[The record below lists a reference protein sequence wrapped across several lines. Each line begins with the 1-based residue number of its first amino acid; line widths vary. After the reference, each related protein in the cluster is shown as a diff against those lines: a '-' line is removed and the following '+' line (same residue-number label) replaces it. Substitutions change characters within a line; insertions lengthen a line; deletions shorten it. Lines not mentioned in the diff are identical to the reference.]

1 MSTTGLLDAIGRHIQ
16 PAAATLL
23 GPGDIEVRAV
33 AAIRVAM
40 TSAVRVAATAGG
52 PGQPA
57 LNHDPGGAKELGEE
71 RFLPNH
77 IVILGNRESSVKKK
91 SAFGHGIYSRKCENR
106 GSERFILRRKVART
120 KPAASPYPPTK
131 LSAKYSHGSIE
142 RPLVC
147 AVPFISTV
155 HDLSGISHRLS
166 QSIAGTVTAKASV
179 ENKSID
185 ALSDCEDLY
194 RAAKST
200 TTVASGKLQQTN
212 ASRAKGLTTC
222 RR

>member
-1 MSTTGLLDAIGRHIQ
+1 MGRKHQ
-16 PAAATLL
+16 RSRNNENQFW
-23 GPGDIEVRAV
+23 GQYQRKPGWF
-33 AAIRVAM
+33 
-40 TSAVRVAATAGG
+40 
-52 PGQPA
+52 PQ
-57 LNHDPGGAKELGEE
+57 LHDPCTQEDTNQEDSNCREMAKYLWQVSGSGCDCSEHKVAG
-71 RFLPNH
+71 R
-77 IVILGNRESSVKKK
+77 VSGESS
-91 SAFGHGIYSRKCENR
+91 S
-106 GSERFILRRKVART
+106 LART

-212 ASRAKGLTTC
+212 VSRAKGLTTC